1 MAAAVLTGEVVGH
14 GGGEWTWRRGVG
26 DTSEKIPHQRKTG
39 QHEELKGRQ
48 SERGG
53 DRETFRQ
60 GERERRNW
68 GGGQNFRDL
77 ERPLIYL
84 KIRKFQQDLN
94 ILNVT

>member
-48 SERGG
+48 SERG
-53 DRETFRQ
+53 ETGRH
-60 GERERRNW
+60 
-68 GGGQNFRDL
+68 
-77 ERPLIYL
+77 
-84 KIRKFQQDLN
+84 
-94 ILNVT
+94 